1 MKGFL
6 GKYPQDIQYVF
17 KNYPLQRQGKAFD
30 LSAMISAV
38 EEVNKEAFWLI
49 HDFMFS
55 EEGQV
60 FVKAGNDAVKQ
71 KIEQLLRE
79 RGYSLQVFQDA
90 LETGKGKKRVE
101 ENLAVGAKIQVRGT
115 PTMILNGS
123 FVTNPLTEKMIEGYL
138 GK

>member
-1 MKGFL
+1 MKELL

-17 KNYPLQRQGKAFD
+17 KNYPLQRQGKPFD
-30 LSAMISAV
+30 LSAMIGAV
-38 EEVNKEAFWLI
+38 EEVSKDAFWLI

-60 FVKAGNDAVKQ
+60 FMKAGNEAVKQ
-71 KIEQLLRE
+71 KIEQILKE
-79 RGYSLQVFQDA
+79 KGYSLQAFQNA

-101 ENLAVGAKIQVRGT
+101 ENLAVGDKIQVRGT
-115 PTMILNGS
+115 PTVILNGT